1 MDFGQG
7 RGRIMNDSTWYLAVK
22 KLKEYIVKI
31 ETPDGHG
38 TGFLVPAPAGRQG
51 LRCIATAYHVVR
63 HADKWAEP
71 ICIVHPIA
79 GRQVFLNAAQR
90 YVVAA
95 ENRDQAVIQFSAS
108 WLQSPR
114 SDLRFSEEDKH
125 YIEGV
130 ESGWLGFPSVFPMN
144 SCFFHGHISSY
155 IDEEELYLVDGVAIN
170 GVSGGPVFVIEN
182 GEPVVIGLVTEYRPN
197 CSTGHVLPGMSV
209 MRSINPLIK
218 YYSEELK
225 KYKTAQLKE
234 AKATEVK
241 PLQSAGHGVVQS

>member
-1 MDFGQG
+1 
-7 RGRIMNDSTWYLAVK
+7 MNDSAWYLAVK

-38 TGFLVPAPAGRQG
+38 SGFLVPAPAGKQG
-51 LRCIATAYHVVR
+51 LRCIATANHVVR

-71 ICIVHPIA
+71 ICIIHPLS

-90 YVVAA
+90 YVIAA
-95 ENRDQAVIQFSAS
+95 AGRDQAVIQFSAK
-108 WLQSPR
+108 WLQSPK

-130 ESGWLGFPSVFPMN
+130 EAGWLGFPSVFPMN

-155 IDEEELYLVDGVAIN
+155 IDEDELYIVDGVAIN

-197 CSTGHVLPGMSV
+197 CTTGQVLPGMSV

-218 YYSEELK
+218 YYREELK
-225 KYKTAQLKE
+225 KYKNAQLDV

-241 PLQSAGHGVVQS
+241 SSQSVGQGIVQN